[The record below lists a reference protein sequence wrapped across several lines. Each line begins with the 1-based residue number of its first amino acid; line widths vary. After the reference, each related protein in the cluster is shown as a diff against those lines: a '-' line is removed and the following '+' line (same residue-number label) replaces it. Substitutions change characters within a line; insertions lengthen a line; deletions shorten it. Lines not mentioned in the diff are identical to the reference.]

1 MLFKNKSF
9 GVDIATYF
17 SEVLLNS
24 GNEDVTLVGDDEIEI
39 HAHKIILSAASP
51 VLKNILFEEDGHP
64 VLYFTGFNSNT
75 INAFKEMLYHG
86 KTSFFNHEQIKEVG
100 KICDDFQIPGKFAIF
115 PKVPKIIKVENEKPE
130 IKSKN
135 ERNQSLIRRDVDGQF
150 VCEYCNKH
158 YISPSGLYAHRRTA
172 HEGLNFV
179 CQFCQQNF
187 RQKAHMLTHVNSK
200 HFGIRYTCQLCDT
213 EFVNQA
219 GLKFHEK
226 NKHDENFKK
235 FECSDCAKTF
245 TQKGALKA
253 HFEGVHLNIHYDCT
267 FCDYKSIDKSNLN
280 KHNKKFHKD
289 KIKSEPATE
298 VKVDTKMEPSFFVK
312 VDNIEQFW

>member
-1 MLFKNKSF
+1 
-9 GVDIATYF
+9 
-17 SEVLLNS
+17 
-24 GNEDVTLVGDDEIEI
+24 
-39 HAHKIILSAASP
+39 
-51 VLKNILFEEDGHP
+51 
-64 VLYFTGFNSNT
+64 
-75 INAFKEMLYHG
+75 
-86 KTSFFNHEQIKEVG
+86 
-100 KICDDFQIPGKFAIF
+100 
-115 PKVPKIIKVENEKPE
+115 
-130 IKSKN
+130 
-135 ERNQSLIRRDVDGQF
+135 
-150 VCEYCNKH
+150 
-158 YISPSGLYAHRRTA
+158 
-172 HEGLNFV
+172 
-179 CQFCQQNF
+179 
-187 RQKAHMLTHVNSK
+187 MLTHVNSK